1 MKNNIV
7 NINSTNLA
15 EAIKKENQPDWI
27 YIGTNGEQK
36 ISRQRLYIHLKENLK
51 LKITDKGNLF
61 LYEDKIY
68 KRLSVRDF
76 KAMIKSYMP
85 VEIRSEPDWEAVW
98 KEFCTDKPDLKET
111 DFDSDE
117 NIIGF
122 ENGVLELDS
131 GELKEYSEDILL
143 TRIVPCKYYPNK
155 SLDEAPVFKSYLE
168 TLCDNNEVEMDF
180 LLEYIGGILSH
191 VKGWRFKKMLEL
203 VGDGNTGK
211 TQLRE
216 LTMNLLGREHS
227 VSIDMKK
234 INERF
239 GAVQLYR
246 KRLAGSG
253 DMSTVEIAEMNV
265 IKNLT
270 GGDSLFAEY
279 KGKDGFS
286 FRYDG
291 FLWFNAN
298 KLPHFRGD
306 RGQHVYER
314 FAIIQ
319 CHNIIPKEKRDPQL
333 LDKIMAEKNVI
344 ASVAVDKF
352 KKAIER
358 GYKFSESSEMRNSI
372 INYQV
377 ENNSLLA
384 FIKDCCCFDF
394 NSRGTKRSDFN
405 KVYKKWCVANRML
418 PERDREIGKQLE
430 EYYQITTKKVNGYFY
445 YPIEISDDVLKEMD
459 IT

>member
-1 MKNNIV
+1 MENNIV
-7 NINSTNLA
+7 NINATNLA
-15 EAIKKENQPDWI
+15 EAIKKEYKPDWI

-61 LYEDKIY
+61 LYDDKIY
-68 KRLSVRDF
+68 KKLNVRDF

-98 KEFCTDKPDLKET
+98 KEFCTDKSDLTET

-131 GELKEYSEDILL
+131 GEMKEYSEDMLL
-143 TRIVPCKYYPNK
+143 TRIVPCEYYPNK

-227 VSIDMKK
+227 VSIDMKR
-234 INERF
+234 INDKF
-239 GAVQLYR
+239 GTVQLYR

-270 GGDSLFAEY
+270 GGDDIFAEY

-286 FRYDG
+286 FCYDG

-314 FAIIQ
+314 FAIVQ
-319 CHNIIPKEKRDPQL
+319 CHNIIPREKRDPQL
-333 LDKIMAEKNVI
+333 LDKMMVEKNVI

-384 FIKDCCCFDF
+384 FMKDCCYFDF
-394 NSRGTKRSDFN
+394 NCRGTMRSDFN
-405 KVYKKWCVANRML
+405 KVYKKWCIANRML

-430 EYYQITTKKVNGYFY
+430 EYYQITAKKVNGYFY

>member
-1 MKNNIV
+1 MENNIV
-7 NINSTNLA
+7 NINATNLA
-15 EAIKKENQPDWI
+15 EAIKKAYQPDWI
-27 YIGTNGEQK
+27 YIGSNGEQK

-61 LYEDKIY
+61 LYDDKIY
-68 KRLSVRDF
+68 KKLNVRDF
-76 KAMIKSYMP
+76 KAMIKSYLP
-85 VEIRSEPDWEAVW
+85 VEIRSETDWEAVW
-98 KEFCTDKPDLKET
+98 KEFCTDKADLKET

-131 GELKEYSEDILL
+131 GEMKEYSEDMLL
-143 TRIVPCKYYPNK
+143 TRIVPCEYYPNK
-155 SLDEAPVFKSYLE
+155 SLDESPVFKSYLE

-216 LTMNLLGREHS
+216 LVMNLLGREHS
-227 VSIDMKK
+227 VSIDMRR
-234 INERF
+234 INDKF
-239 GAVQLYR
+239 GTVQLYR

-270 GGDSLFAEY
+270 GGDDIFAEY

-314 FAIIQ
+314 FAIVQ
-319 CHNIIPKEKRDPQL
+319 CHNIIPREKRDPQL
-333 LDKIMAEKNVI
+333 LDKMMAEKNVI

-384 FIKDCCCFDF
+384 FMKDCCYFDF
-394 NSRGTKRSDFN
+394 TCRGTKRSDFN
-405 KVYKKWCVANRML
+405 KVYKKWCIANRML